1 MELYPGVSRS
11 IATSAADDYSL
22 IYHSSVSAANVCDVS
37 QINRSVW
44 VQSVKQE
51 PAFES
56 EIKSTWRTGDD
67 TDNKETKRKAN
78 RENKVW
84 GRKKEESERERKT
97 RGCHVVKHRGKAG
110 TEISDHRKQRRK
122 EGGRDKSRLTRIS
135 APWLRV
141 LGVTLM
147 LRSQHCLSTPAVTL
161 LRTE

>member
-1 MELYPGVSRS
+1 MCQKSKAPGGREMTLIIRKPSGRPIGKTRCEGGKKRS
-11 IATSAADDYSL
+11 
-22 IYHSSVSAANVCDVS
+22 
-37 QINRSVW
+37 Q
-44 VQSVKQE
+44 
-51 PAFES
+51 
-56 EIKSTWRTGDD
+56 
-67 TDNKETKRKAN
+67 
-78 RENKVW
+78 
-84 GRKKEESERERKT
+84 RERKT

-122 EGGRDKSRLTRIS
+122 EGGRDESRLTRIS